1 MLIAADSLVT
11 VMVPLL
17 TKRCDWWWV
26 VICVKS
32 IVLFDYSVRGGKYR
46 QLQV

>member
-1 MLIAADSLVT
+1 MKTPHVKTPHVKTPHVVIH
-11 VMVPLL
+11 
-17 TKRCDWWWV
+17 KEWV

-46 QLQV
+46 QL